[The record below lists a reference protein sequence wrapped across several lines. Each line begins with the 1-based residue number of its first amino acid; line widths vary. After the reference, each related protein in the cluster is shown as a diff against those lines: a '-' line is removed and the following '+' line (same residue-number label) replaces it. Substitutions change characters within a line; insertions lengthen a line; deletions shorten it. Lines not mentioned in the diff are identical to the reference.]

1 ILEASANQV
10 PVIGTYHAGIPEAI
24 RDEVTGYLIDEK
36 DINALGERIKFLI
49 QNENLRNTLGKNARK
64 LMCEKFDLDKQS
76 FLLEQEYE
84 RLINEK

>member
-1 ILEASANQV
+1 MK
-10 PVIGTYHAGIPEAI
+10 
-24 RDEVTGYLIDEK
+24 K